1 MAPRANAQAL
11 WAPEALRMDELVVTG
26 RGAVRTLVLN
36 RPAKRNAITLEMWN
50 ALPALLADLASD
62 PHLRVLVVRG
72 AGNEAFAS
80 GADISEFERVR
91 ADGPTARTYSRIVE
105 TADRALAAFPR
116 PTIAMIH
123 GFCVG
128 GGLEVAL
135 ACDLRFA
142 SRASR
147 FGITAARL
155 GIIYGFTSTRRLASV
170 VGPSHARDLL
180 FSGRLVG
187 SDEARAMGLVN
198 AVCDPETLEAQTQT
212 YADRLAQ
219 RAPLSQRGAKLMLQ
233 YLQGE
238 GEMADS
244 DLSAFIERAYESD
257 DYREGVRAFLEKRPP
272 RFRGS

>member
-1 MAPRANAQAL
+1 
-11 WAPEALRMDELVVTG
+11 MDELLVRG
-26 RGAVRTLVLN
+26 RGAVTTLVLN
-36 RPAKRNAITLEMWN
+36 RQAKRNAITLEMWK

-62 PHLRVLVVRG
+62 PDLRVLVIRG
-72 AGNEAFAS
+72 AGDEAFAS

-91 ADGPTARTYSRIVE
+91 ADAATARAYSRTVE
-105 TADRALAAFPR
+105 VADRALAAFPR

-142 SRASR
+142 SRASQ

-155 GIIYGFTSTRRLASV
+155 GIIYGFTSTRRLAGI

-198 AVCDPETLEAQTQT
+198 LMCDPETLEAQTYE
-212 YADRLAQ
+212 YAGRLAQ
-219 RAPLSQRGAKLMLQ
+219 LAPLSQRGAKLMLQ
-233 YLQGE
+233 HLQGE
-238 GEMADS
+238 GEMTDS
-244 DLSAFIERAYESD
+244 DLTASIEQAYESE

>member
-1 MAPRANAQAL
+1 
-11 WAPEALRMDELVVTG
+11 VT
-26 RGAVRTLVLN
+26 TLVLN
-36 RPAKRNAITLEMWN
+36 RPAKRNAITLEMWK
-50 ALPALLADLASD
+50 ALPRVLQELASD
-62 PHLRVLVVRG
+62 PELRVLVVRG
-72 AGNEAFAS
+72 AGEDAFAS
-80 GADISEFERVR
+80 GADISEFRRVR
-91 ADGPTARTYSRIVE
+91 SDVDAARTYSRTVE
-105 TADRALAAFPR
+105 VADRALAAFPR

-155 GIIYGFTSTRRLASV
+155 GIIYGFTSTRRLASI

-187 SDEARAMGLVN
+187 SEEARAMGLVN
-198 AVCDPETLEAQTQT
+198 MMCDPETLEAQTYE

-219 RAPLSQRGAKLMLQ
+219 QAPLSQRGAKLMLQ
-233 YLQGE
+233 HLQGE
-238 GEMADS
+238 GEMTDS
-244 DLSAFIERAYESD
+244 GLTAFVEQAYESE
-257 DYREGVRAFLEKRPP
+257 DYREGIRAFLEKRRP
-272 RFRGS
+272 RFQGR

>member
-1 MAPRANAQAL
+1 
-11 WAPEALRMDELVVTG
+11 MDELVASG
-26 RGAVRTLVLN
+26 RGMVRTLVLN

-50 ALPALLADLASD
+50 TLPALLADLASD
-62 PHLRVLVVRG
+62 PDLRVLVVRG
-72 AGNEAFAS
+72 AGDEAFAS

-91 ADGPTARTYSRIVE
+91 HDASTARAYSRTVE
-105 TADRALAAFPR
+105 AAERALSAFPR
-116 PTIAMIH
+116 PVIAMIH

-155 GIIYGFTSTRRLASV
+155 GIVYGFTSTRRLASI

-187 SDEARAMGLVN
+187 IEEARAMGLVN
-198 AVCDPETLEAQTQT
+198 AVSDPDALEAHTYK
-212 YADRLAQ
+212 YADRLALQ
-219 RAPLSQRGAKLMLQ
+219 APLSQRGAKVMLQ
-233 YLQGE
+233 HLQGE
-238 GEMADS
+238 GEMTDS
-244 DLSAFIERAYESD
+244 DLSAVVEQAYESA
-257 DYREGVRAFLEKRPP
+257 DYHEGVRAFLEKRPP